1 MKFKLI
7 IIVALAVLII
17 TIGTVSA
24 DENTTHDETLKLD
37 STPCEIQGI
46 DTNDSVLTVGE
57 DSFTSLQN
65 TINSADPED
74 TITLDSD
81 YTYDEGFS
89 TNGVSIT
96 KSLTIDGN
104 GHTIDTYS
112 QSRAFT
118 IAADNVV
125 LKNLQIIGSGNAG
138 AVTITGSNVV
148 IDNVTF
154 NTSHSTGN
162 GGAVYSTGANTGI
175 YHSTF
180 IACVSANGGAL
191 YLGDLSTVSES
202 QFINCTAS
210 NSAGAIYIN
219 AICNVS
225 NCIFDHNSALNGGDI
240 YVARSECGLIFSNF
254 TGSYAGAKGGA
265 VFIGNAGFNIID
277 CQFTSCGAY
286 EDGGAVHMGTGS
298 SGSVM
303 TCIFTE
309 CTADNGDGGA
319 VHFMGEE
326 CEILDTIFTEC
337 TAEYGDG
344 GAVYANGKAN
354 ATGSLFT
361 NNVADSLGGAI
372 YNCMPSGCV
381 FESNTEPEIYFDEE
395 FRQNL
400 TMIVDVSNVNFGE
413 DIIVLVHVEP
423 SVSLNATADISG
435 TADISDAHMVFEII
449 NGTGILHISGLN
461 AGEYVLTV
469 TVNSTMEY
477 NSCSISTMF
486 SVMKVQPVIEIIAD
500 DIYYGDDAT
509 ILVNLSD
516 GATGM
521 VELYVGGTVINLTIV
536 NGKASTVIPDLEI
549 GTYIVNAVYQ
559 GDLNYNACSNDTT
572 TFKVMHNTFSQLQ
585 TIIDDDTTGEI
596 TLDRD
601 YYGEGSEIA
610 ISKSITINGNGHTLD
625 AKGLSRIFNVNAE
638 GVVINNLT
646 LVNGYQWDGGAIYVS
661 NGVCTVSNCCFI
673 NNKAVSGGAIRW
685 SADNGVLVNSTF
697 TNNTAEGGAGV
708 YWWAQNGNI
717 ANCTFENN
725 TAERHGGAVY
735 VNGRN
740 LTVSD
745 SFFMNNAV
753 TNSVSDGEG
762 GGAIYTDGNDHLIA
776 NSTFIANKAINSWGG
791 AIKHGSET
799 ALYQSNEFYNNTALK
814 GNSVYEGDAK
824 NLIDNVFH
832 LNSMD
837 EIPTCVEDADLLEL
851 FENNVFKVNGNAIS
865 KKDYFNKTDVSIT
878 IGANDISVG
887 ENLIVTIRFNEN
899 VTGYVNL
906 QIASASGGMDLEN
919 GTIVPVPA
927 NATSNINY
935 NVSIVDGLVS
945 VMVPDLSL
953 GKYTATAYYPGDD
966 KYTAAN
972 ATINFTVSKRDLNV
986 LVDFSNEDKTITF
999 TPQANVAGVSVEIA
1013 GNIYEI
1019 EANVSTTIYL
1029 NDLASGNYTYIITYP
1044 GGDAYN
1050 PYTSSANITISRLP
1064 VNVTVN
1070 AGNITYGQTQNVTA
1084 IVPDGAT
1091 SMVNFILSR
1100 DEQIIANTTSPVVNG
1115 VASYEI
1121 PQLNAGTYRLRASY
1135 LGDSK
1140 YEASSF
1146 YEKRFKVDPNID
1158 VSPKVKIGDDGK
1170 IVIEVGDITGRISVF
1185 VDDAE
1190 DGSKPINNNRF
1201 TYYLATEDYTV
1212 GYHNLTFE
1220 YTGSDLDANVFK
1232 KWDNDAGEYRPVK
1245 YLINITQRP
1254 TETVLDSDSDQKFVL
1269 VLEDDDGTLLS
1280 NATGNVT
1287 FTILDEYANV
1297 VAEEVV
1303 GVVNGIATLDISKYK
1318 NGNYVIQWNYSG
1330 DEKHTPIARQV
1341 SLNIIHKASR
1351 INAGDV
1357 KIIYTQSRWYSVTI
1371 YGNDGKPL
1379 ANTGVEFLIG
1389 SKLIGRVN
1397 TNANGVAGVSISSN
1411 PGTYSLSIKAPGKT
1425 VTKKLT
1431 VEHIISLKTVKIK
1444 RSAKKLVLTAT
1455 LKKINGKYL
1464 KGKIITF
1471 KFNGKKYSAK
1481 TNKKGVAKVT
1491 IKKKILK
1498 KLKKGKKVAYQATYL
1513 KDTVKKKS
1521 KVKK

>member
-17 TIGTVSA
+17 SIGTVSA

-37 STPCEIQGI
+37 STPGEIQGI
-46 DTNDSVLTVGE
+46 DTNDTVSIGE
-57 DSFTSLQN
+57 EATFTDLQN
-65 TINSADPED
+65 TINSAAPED
-74 TITLDSD
+74 NITLEED
-81 YTYDEGFS
+81 YVYNTGFS
-89 TNGVSIT
+89 TGGVSIT

-104 GHTIDTYS
+104 GHTIDTDS

-175 YHSTF
+175 YYSTF

-191 YLGDLSTVSES
+191 YLGDSSTVSKS
-202 QFINCTAS
+202 KFINCTAS

-219 AICNVS
+219 ALCNVS
-225 NCIFDHNSALNGGDI
+225 NCIFDHNSALNGGDV
-240 YVARSECGLIFSNF
+240 YVAASECGLIVSNF
-254 TGSYAGAKGGA
+254 TGSHADAKGGA
-265 VFIGNAGFNIID
+265 VFIGNAGFNIIG
-277 CQFTSCGAY
+277 CQFTSCVAY
-286 EDGGAVHMGTGS
+286 EDGGAVHMSNGS

-303 TCIFTE
+303 TCTFTE
-309 CTADNGDGGA
+309 CTADGDGGA

-326 CEILDTIFTEC
+326 CEISDTIFTEC

-354 ATGSLFT
+354 ATGSVFT
-361 NNVADSLGGAI
+361 NNVADNLGGAI
-372 YNCMPSGCV
+372 YNCMYSESV
-381 FESNTEPEIYFDEE
+381 FDSNTDPEIYFDEE
-395 FRQNL
+395 FRENL
-400 TMIVDVSNVNFGE
+400 TMTIDVSGDSFGE
-413 DIIVLVHVEP
+413 DIMVLVHVEP
-423 SVSLNATADISG
+423 SVSLNATAV
-435 TADISDAHMVFEII
+435 ISDTIKVFEIV
-449 NGTGILHISGLN
+449 NGTGILNISGLN
-461 AGEYVLTV
+461 AGAYVLTV

-477 NSCSISTMF
+477 NSCSNSTMF
-486 SVMKVQPVIEIIAD
+486 SVMKVQPALEIIAN
-500 DIYYGDDAT
+500 DIYYGDDAA
-509 ILVNLSD
+509 ILVNLPD
-516 GATGM
+516 DATGM
-521 VELYVGGTVINLTIV
+521 VELYVNGKMSYLPIIA
-536 NGKASTVIPDLEI
+536 GKASTVIPDLEA
-549 GTYIVNAVYQ
+549 GTYYVTASYA
-559 GDLNYNACSNDTT
+559 GDLNYNGCSNNT

-585 TIIDDDTTGEI
+585 KIIDDDTTGEI

-601 YYGEGSEIA
+601 YYGEGSEIT
-610 ISKSITINGNGHTLD
+610 ISKTITINGNGHTLD
-625 AKGLSRIFNVNAE
+625 AKGQSRIFNVQS
-638 GVVINNLT
+638 GTVVLDNLS
-646 LVNGYQWDGGAIYVS
+646 LVNGNSDSYGGAAYFQSGSTCTVRNCNFTGNTAKNDGGAVYFYEPGTVTNSTFTANSAKKGGAIYS
-661 NGVCTVSNCCFI
+661 NGNT
-673 NNKAVSGGAIRW
+673 
-685 SADNGVLVNSTF
+685 DTVNSTF
-697 TNNTAEGGAGV
+697 
-708 YWWAQNGNI
+708 I
-717 ANCTFENN
+717 
-725 TAERHGGAVY
+725 
-735 VNGRN
+735 
-740 LTVSD
+740 D
-745 SFFMNNAV
+745 
-753 TNSVSDGEG
+753 NSADL
-762 GGAIYTDGNDHLIA
+762 GGAIYNCDHEIC
-776 NSTFIANKAINSWGG
+776 TF
-791 AIKHGSET
+791 T
-799 ALYQSNEFYNNTALK
+799 
-814 GNSVYEGDAK
+814 GNSQPDFYFDEQYRK
-824 NLIDNVFH
+824 NVTMTVNAEEIMMGEDLTVIIIFDQDITGNVTVNIDGVD
-832 LNSMD
+832 MD
-837 EIPTCVEDADLLEL
+837 VPIVNRTGNLLVHGL
-851 FENNVFKVNGNAIS
+851 SAGHHNLTASFNGNFEYRQCNVVMDVTVLE
-865 KKDYFNKTDVSIT
+865 KKVSVIIETVNIQFGDVETVNVQLNESIEGIATVEITKRGSYLANGTVMGNNFSMNYT
-878 IGANDISVG
+878 ITLINGSASLSIPDLTVG
-887 ENLIVTIRFNEN
+887 E
-899 VTGYVNL
+899 
-906 QIASASGGMDLEN
+906 
-919 GTIVPVPA
+919 
-927 NATSNINY
+927 
-935 NVSIVDGLVS
+935 
-945 VMVPDLSL
+945 
-953 GKYTATAYYPGDD
+953 YTATVHYPGDEN
-966 KYTAAN
+966 YTEAN

-999 TPQANVAGVSVEIA
+999 TLQANVAGVSVQFEDI
-1013 GNIYEI
+1013 IYEI
-1019 EANVSTTIYL
+1019 KANVSTTIYL

-1044 GGDAYN
+1044 GSDAYN
-1050 PYTSSANITISRLP
+1050 PYMSTANITISRIP
-1064 VNVTVN
+1064 VNVTVK
-1070 AGNITYGQTQNVTA
+1070 ADNITYGQTQNVTA
-1084 IVPDGAT
+1084 IVPEGAT
-1091 SMVNFILSR
+1091 SEVNFILSR
-1100 DEQIIANTTSPVVNG
+1100 GEDIIANTTAPVING
-1115 VASYEI
+1115 VASYQI
-1121 PQLNAGTYRLRASY
+1121 PQLNAGTYRLRASCR
-1135 LGDSK
+1135 GDSR

-1146 YEKRFKVDPNID
+1146 YEKTFKVDPNID

-1170 IVIEVGDITGRISVF
+1170 IVIEVGDITGRITVF

-1190 DGSKPINNNRF
+1190 DGSRSINNNRF
-1201 TYYLATEDYTV
+1201 TYYLVTEDYSV

-1220 YTGSDLDANVFK
+1220 YTGSDLDENVFK
-1232 KWDNDAGEYRPVK
+1232 KWDSTAQKYMPVK

-1318 NGNYVIQWNYSG
+1318 NGNYVIQWSYSG

-1341 SLNIIHKASR
+1341 SLSIIHKASR

-1379 ANTGVEFLIG
+1379 ANAAVEFLIG
-1389 SKLIGRVN
+1389 NRLISKVN

-1455 LKKINGKYL
+1455 LKKVNGKYL
-1464 KGKIITF
+1464 KGKKITF

-1491 IKKKILK
+1491 IKKNVLK
-1498 KLKKGKKVAYQATYL
+1498 KIKKGKKVTYQATYL

>member
-17 TIGTVSA
+17 SIGTVSA

-37 STPCEIQGI
+37 STPGEIQGI
-46 DTNDSVLTVGE
+46 DTNDTVSIGE
-57 DSFTSLQN
+57 EATFTDLQN
-65 TINSADPED
+65 TINSAAPED
-74 TITLDSD
+74 NITLEED
-81 YTYDEGFS
+81 YVYNTGFS
-89 TNGVSIT
+89 TGGISIT

-104 GHTIDTYS
+104 GHTIDTDS

-175 YHSTF
+175 YYSTF

-191 YLGDLSTVSES
+191 YLGGSSTVSKS
-202 QFINCTAS
+202 KFINCTAS

-219 AICNVS
+219 ALCNVS
-225 NCIFDHNSALNGGDI
+225 NCIFDHNSALNGGDV
-240 YVARSECGLIFSNF
+240 YVAASECGLIVSNF
-254 TGSYAGAKGGA
+254 TGSHADAKGGA

-286 EDGGAVHMGTGS
+286 EDGGAVHMSNGS

-303 TCIFTE
+303 TCTFTE
-309 CTADNGDGGA
+309 CTADGDGGA

-326 CEILDTIFTEC
+326 CEISDTIFTEC

-354 ATGSLFT
+354 ATGSVFT
-361 NNVADSLGGAI
+361 NNVADNLGGAI
-372 YNCMPSGCV
+372 YNCMYSESV
-381 FESNTEPEIYFDEE
+381 FDSNTDPEIYFDEE
-395 FRQNL
+395 FRENL
-400 TMIVDVSNVNFGE
+400 TMTIDVSGDSFGE
-413 DIIVLVHVEP
+413 DIIVLVHVKP
-423 SVSLNATADISG
+423 SVSLNATAV
-435 TADISDAHMVFEII
+435 ISDTIKVFEIV
-449 NGTGILHISGLN
+449 NGTGILNISGLN
-461 AGEYVLTV
+461 AGAYVLTV

-477 NSCSISTMF
+477 NSCSNSTMF
-486 SVMKVQPVIEIIAD
+486 SVMKVPPVIEIIAN
-500 DIYYGDDAT
+500 DIYYGDNAT
-509 ILVNLSD
+509 ISINMPD
-516 GATGM
+516 DATGM
-521 VELYVGGTVINLTIV
+521 VELYVNGAVINFTI
-536 NGKASTVIPDLEI
+536 NDEGKPSTIIPGLEA
-549 GTYIVNAVYQ
+549 GTYYVTASYT
-559 GDLNYNACSNDTT
+559 GDLNYNDCSNTT

-585 TIIDDDTTGEI
+585 KIIDDDTTGEI

-601 YYGEGSEIA
+601 YYGEGSEIT
-610 ISKSITINGNGHTLD
+610 ISKTITINGNGHTLD
-625 AKGLSRIFNVNAE
+625 AKGQSRIFNVQS
-638 GVVINNLT
+638 GTVVLDNLS
-646 LVNGYQWDGGAIYVS
+646 LVNGNSDSYGGAAYFQSGSTCTVRNCNFTGNTAKDEGGAVYFYEPGTVTNSTFTANSAKKGGAIYS
-661 NGVCTVSNCCFI
+661 NGNT
-673 NNKAVSGGAIRW
+673 
-685 SADNGVLVNSTF
+685 DTVNSTF
-697 TNNTAEGGAGV
+697 
-708 YWWAQNGNI
+708 I
-717 ANCTFENN
+717 
-725 TAERHGGAVY
+725 
-735 VNGRN
+735 
-740 LTVSD
+740 D
-745 SFFMNNAV
+745 
-753 TNSVSDGEG
+753 NSADL
-762 GGAIYTDGNDHLIA
+762 GGAIYNCDHEIC
-776 NSTFIANKAINSWGG
+776 TF
-791 AIKHGSET
+791 T
-799 ALYQSNEFYNNTALK
+799 
-814 GNSVYEGDAK
+814 GNSQPDFYFDEQYRK
-824 NLIDNVFH
+824 NVTMTVNAEEIMMGEDLTVIIIFNQDITGNVTVNIDGVD
-832 LNSMD
+832 MD
-837 EIPTCVEDADLLEL
+837 VPIVNRTGNLLVHGL
-851 FENNVFKVNGNAIS
+851 SAGHHNLTASFNGNFEYRQCNVMIDVTVL
-865 KKDYFNKTDVSIT
+865 KKKVSVIIETVNIQFGDVETVNVQLNESIEGIATVEITKRGSYLANGTVMGNNFSMNYT
-878 IGANDISVG
+878 ITLINGSASLSIPDLTVG
-887 ENLIVTIRFNEN
+887 E
-899 VTGYVNL
+899 
-906 QIASASGGMDLEN
+906 
-919 GTIVPVPA
+919 
-927 NATSNINY
+927 
-935 NVSIVDGLVS
+935 
-945 VMVPDLSL
+945 
-953 GKYTATAYYPGDD
+953 YTATVHYPGDGN
-966 KYTAAN
+966 YTEAN

-999 TPQANVAGVSVEIA
+999 TPQANVAYVSVEIA

-1044 GGDAYN
+1044 GDDAYN

-1100 DEQIIANTTSPVVNG
+1100 DEQIIANTTSQVVNG
-1115 VASYEI
+1115 MASYEI
-1121 PQLNAGTYRLRASY
+1121 PQLNAGTYLLRASY

-1190 DGSKPINNNRF
+1190 DGSRPINNKKF
-1201 TYYLATEDYTV
+1201 TYYLVTEDYSV

-1220 YTGSDLDANVFK
+1220 YIGSDLDENVFK
-1232 KWDNDAGEYRPVK
+1232 KWDSTAQKYMPVK

-1318 NGNYVIQWNYSG
+1318 NGNYVIQWSYSG

-1341 SLNIIHKASR
+1341 SLSIIHKASR

-1379 ANTGVEFLIG
+1379 ANAAVEFLIG
-1389 SKLIGRVN
+1389 NRLISKVN

-1455 LKKINGKYL
+1455 LKKVNGKYL
-1464 KGKIITF
+1464 KGKKITF

-1491 IKKKILK
+1491 IKKNVLK
-1498 KLKKGKKVAYQATYL
+1498 KIKKGKKVTYQATYL

>member
-7 IIVALAVLII
+7 IMVALAVLII
-17 TIGTVSA
+17 SIGTVSA

-37 STPCEIQGI
+37 SAPGEIEGI
-46 DTNDSVLTVGE
+46 PINDSVLIAGE

-74 TITLDSD
+74 TITLGSD

-104 GHTIDTYS
+104 GHTIDTDS

-138 AVTITGSNVV
+138 AVTITGSNAV

-162 GGAVYSTGANTGI
+162 GGAVYSTGAYTSI

-191 YLGDLSTVSES
+191 YLGDSSTVSES

-210 NSAGAIYIN
+210 NNAGAIYIN
-219 AICNVS
+219 ALCNVS
-225 NCIFDHNSALNGGDI
+225 NCIFDHNSALNGGDV
-240 YVARSECGLIFSNF
+240 YVAASECGLIVSNF
-254 TGSYAGAKGGA
+254 TGSHANAKGGA
-265 VFIGNAGFNIID
+265 VFIGNAGFNIIG

-286 EDGGAVHMGTGS
+286 EDGGAVHMSNGS

-303 TCIFTE
+303 TGTFTE

-326 CEILDTIFTEC
+326 CEISDTIFTEC
-337 TAEYGDG
+337 SAGNG

-354 ATGSLFT
+354 ATGSVFT
-361 NNVADSLGGAI
+361 NNVADNLGGAI
-372 YNCMPSGCV
+372 YNCMPSDCV

-400 TMIVDVSNVNFGE
+400 TMTITASDVNFGE
-413 DIIVLVHVEP
+413 DITVLVHVEP
-423 SVSLNATADISG
+423 NVSLNATAVISG
-435 TADISDAHMVFEII
+435 TAVISDTIVVVEIV
-449 NGTGILHISGLN
+449 NGTGILHIHGLN
-461 AGEYVLTV
+461 AGAYVLTV

-477 NSCSISTMF
+477 NSCSNSTTF

-500 DIYYGDDAT
+500 DIYYGEDAT
-509 ILVNLSD
+509 ISINMPD
-516 GATGM
+516 DATGM
-521 VELYVGGTVINLTIV
+521 VELDVNGAVINLTIIA
-536 NGKASTVIPDLEI
+536 GKASTLIPGLEI
-549 GTYIVNAVYQ
+549 GTYTVNAAYS
-559 GDLNYNACSNDTT
+559 GDLNYNAYSNNAT

-585 TIIDDDTTGEI
+585 KIIDDDTTGEI

-601 YYGEGSEIA
+601 YYGEGSEIT

-625 AKGLSRIFNVNAE
+625 AKGQSRIFNVQS
-638 GVVINNLT
+638 GTVVLDNLS
-646 LVNGYQWDGGAIYVS
+646 LVNGNSDSYGGAAYFQSGSTGTVRNCNFTGNTAKDDGGAVYFYEHGTVTNSTFTANSAKKGGAIYS
-661 NGVCTVSNCCFI
+661 NGNT
-673 NNKAVSGGAIRW
+673 
-685 SADNGVLVNSTF
+685 DTVNSTF
-697 TNNTAEGGAGV
+697 
-708 YWWAQNGNI
+708 I
-717 ANCTFENN
+717 
-725 TAERHGGAVY
+725 
-735 VNGRN
+735 
-740 LTVSD
+740 D
-745 SFFMNNAV
+745 
-753 TNSVSDGEG
+753 NSADL
-762 GGAIYTDGNDHLIA
+762 GGAIYNCDHEIC
-776 NSTFIANKAINSWGG
+776 TF
-791 AIKHGSET
+791 T
-799 ALYQSNEFYNNTALK
+799 
-814 GNSVYEGDAK
+814 GNSQPDFYFDEQYRKNVTMTVNAEEIMMGEDLTVIIIFYQDITGNVTVNIDGLEMGVPIVNRTGNLLVPGLSAGDHTLTAS
-824 NLIDNVFH
+824 F
-832 LNSMD
+832 
-837 EIPTCVEDADLLEL
+837 
-851 FENNVFKVNGNAIS
+851 NGNFEYRQCNVMMDVTVL
-865 KKDYFNKTDVSIT
+865 KKKVSVIIETVNIQFGDVETVNVQLNESIEGIATVEITKRGSYLANGTVMGNNFNMNYTITLINGSASLSIPDLT
-878 IGANDISVG
+878 VG
-887 ENLIVTIRFNEN
+887 E
-899 VTGYVNL
+899 
-906 QIASASGGMDLEN
+906 
-919 GTIVPVPA
+919 
-927 NATSNINY
+927 
-935 NVSIVDGLVS
+935 
-945 VMVPDLSL
+945 
-953 GKYTATAYYPGDD
+953 YTATVHYPGDGN
-966 KYTAAN
+966 YAEAN

-999 TPQANVAGVSVEIA
+999 TPQANVAGVSVKIA
-1013 GNIYEI
+1013 GNIYAI
-1019 EANVSTTIYL
+1019 EANVSTTIDL
-1029 NDLASGNYTYIITYP
+1029 NDLTSGNYTYIIIYP
-1044 GGDAYN
+1044 GDDAYN
-1050 PYTSSANITISRLP
+1050 PYMSSANITISRLP

-1100 DEQIIANTTSPVVNG
+1100 DEQIIANTTSQVVNG
-1115 VASYEI
+1115 MASYEI

-1135 LGDSK
+1135 LGDSR

-1190 DGSKPINNNRF
+1190 DGSKPINNQKF

-1232 KWDNDAGEYRPVK
+1232 KWDNDAKEYRPVK

-1254 TETVLDSDSDQKFVL
+1254 TETVLDSDSDQKFIL
-1269 VLEDDDGTLLS
+1269 VLEDDDGKLLS

-1330 DEKHTPIARQV
+1330 DEKHTPITRQV
-1341 SLNIIHKASR
+1341 SLSIIHKASR

-1357 KIIYTQSRWYSVTI
+1357 KIAYTQSRWYSVTL

-1379 ANTGVEFLIG
+1379 DNAWVEFLIG
-1389 SKLIGRVN
+1389 NKVIGRVN

-1455 LKKINGKYL
+1455 LKKVNGKYL
-1464 KGKIITF
+1464 KGKKITF

-1491 IKKKILK
+1491 INKKVLK
-1498 KLKKGKKVAYQATYL
+1498 KLKKGKNVTYQATYL